1 MIKRK
6 DEFGE
11 YQNVDIVTIFQ
22 NNITKREDYIIM
34 LQDKIKE
41 KKEEMLVMEEKGYFK
56 AAMIRAQDL
65 VGLYSEMDAFIKEK
79 VIWKR
84 TLNLIQEDKENS

>member
-6 DEFGE
+6 NEFGE
-11 YQNVDIVTIFQ
+11 YENVEMTTIFQ

-41 KKEEMLVMEEKGYFK
+41 KKEEMLVMDEKGYFK

-65 VGLYSEMDAFIKEK
+65 VGLYSEMDAFVKEK

-84 TLNLIQEDKENS
+84 ALNLIQEDKENS